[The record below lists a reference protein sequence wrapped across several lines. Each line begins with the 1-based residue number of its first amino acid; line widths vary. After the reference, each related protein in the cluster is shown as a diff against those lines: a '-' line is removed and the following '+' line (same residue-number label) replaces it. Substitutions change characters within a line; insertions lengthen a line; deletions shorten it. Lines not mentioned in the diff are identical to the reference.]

1 MSTPDRT
8 AWPDHT
14 NRRRRPTAEAYDQ
27 PAVRRDQT
35 AREIGGHLLALYGWK
50 IEREKGIFG
59 HGGVALSLLRQKCAG
74 KRISSRCQRLTPRSP
89 SYPLAVSRVED
100 WRASFRVRWL
110 IRRFRSGPQSGS
122 RCRVSSPRSPNPAC
136 RFPAPGSPVGSCAS
150 HTDHRDKVGTGP
162 VNRRSVAAAR
172 RPSCLLHRRRCVAE
186 PVHASTTSNRSSSTP
201 SLLHVTRSGLSAI
214 KAGSWAEPLPQAFVL
229 PASLRT

>member
-1 MSTPDRT
+1 MHRSASAEVVTSFNRSDCYRLERHLPGGIRTRKETTPF
-8 AWPDHT
+8 HG
-14 NRRRRPTAEAYDQ
+14 
-27 PAVRRDQT
+27 
-35 AREIGGHLLALYGWK
+35 AR
-50 IEREKGIFG
+50 
-59 HGGVALSLLRQKCAG
+59 
-74 KRISSRCQRLTPRSP
+74 
-89 SYPLAVSRVED
+89 RVED

-162 VNRRSVAAAR
+162 VNRRTVAAAR
-172 RPSCLLHRRRCVAE
+172 RPTCLLHRRRCVAE

-214 KAGSWAEPLPQAFVL
+214 KAGS
-229 PASLRT
+229 